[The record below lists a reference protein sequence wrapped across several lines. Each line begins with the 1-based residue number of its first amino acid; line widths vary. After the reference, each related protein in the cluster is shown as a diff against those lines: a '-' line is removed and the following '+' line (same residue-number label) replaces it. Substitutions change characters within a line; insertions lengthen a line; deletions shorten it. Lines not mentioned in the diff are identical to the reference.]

1 METYIYLYIFLAS
14 FFISYLLIPIIRRFA
29 LRFDIVDHP
38 GERKVHHQA
47 KPLLGG
53 LAIYLAF
60 TFVVLGNIAVFLFFG
75 KEPLF
80 GHLLSGVASQI
91 PRLLLVLPQLIS
103 LLLGG
108 TMIAIIGIL
117 DDVKGVN
124 FSPKVKFVGQVLS
137 ALVLVGFGVHTTF
150 MPSYLLNVVVTVL
163 WIVGVSN
170 SFNLLDNMDGLSGG
184 TCLISSLLFFLVAH
198 TQGQF
203 FTALILLALS
213 GAVLGFLRYNF
224 FPSKIFM
231 GDTGSLFIGF
241 ILGSLTVI
249 TSYVTEKSTSLL
261 PVIMPILILG
271 VPLFDTFS
279 VIYIRLAS
287 GRPIFKGDK
296 CHFSHRLCDLGM
308 SQIQAVLFIYAVAIC
323 VGLSALLL
331 PTLNGLESILVLIQ
345 AAIIFSLIVVLMV
358 VGKKDAQRWEGKQ

>member
-1 METYIYLYIFLAS
+1 MEIYIYLYIFLAS
-14 FFISYLLIPIIRRFA
+14 LSLSYLLVPIIRKLA
-29 LRFDIVDHP
+29 LRFDIIDHP
-38 GERKVHHQA
+38 GERKVHQKV

-60 TFVVLGNIAVFLFFG
+60 TVVVLGSIAGLLLLG
-75 KEPLF
+75 KHPLG
-80 GHLLSGVASQI
+80 GHLLSEMISQI
-91 PRLLLVLPQLIS
+91 PRLLLVLPKLLA

-108 TMIAIIGIL
+108 TIMAFIGIL

-124 FSPKVKFVGQVLS
+124 FSPKLKFAGQIIC

-150 MPSYLLNVVVTVL
+150 MPSYLLNALITVL
-163 WIVGVSN
+163 WIVGISN

-198 TQGQF
+198 IQGQF

-224 FPSKIFM
+224 FPSRIFM

-241 ILGSLTVI
+241 ILGSLTII
-249 TSYVTEKSTSLL
+249 TSYVTKESTSLL
-261 PVIMPILILG
+261 PVVMPILILG

-308 SQIQAVLFIYAVAIC
+308 SQVQAVLFIYAVAIC

-331 PTLNGLESILVLIQ
+331 PTLNGWESILVLIQ
-345 AAIIFSLIVVLMV
+345 AGVIFGLIVVLMV
-358 VGKKDAQRWEGKQ
+358 VGKKNALRWGG